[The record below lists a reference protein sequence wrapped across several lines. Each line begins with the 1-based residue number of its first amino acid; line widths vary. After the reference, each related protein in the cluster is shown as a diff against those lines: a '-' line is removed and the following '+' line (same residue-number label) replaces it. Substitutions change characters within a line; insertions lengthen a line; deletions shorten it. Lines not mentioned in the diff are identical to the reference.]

1 MNVDPSIWQPLLAR
15 AEAVLARL
23 EAIVPRPLE
32 APDWNASTAFRYR
45 KRGDAGRLEP
55 VRHVATIRLDAL
67 VEVGPQK
74 ERLLRNTEQFVAGR
88 AANNVLLTGARG
100 TGKSSLIKACLNEF
114 ASRGL
119 RLIEVDKTD
128 LVDLPDI
135 VANLNAGRRAAF
147 IKLKAKFELSKPE
160 DAAAI
165 QAAMPRII
173 DLFQSYLREMRPE
186 ELRGTAG
193 TYRLREEL
201 IARTNIAA
209 HPARVLNV
217 LFTELLVQ

>member
-1 MNVDPSIWQPLLAR
+1 MSK
-15 AEAVLARL
+15 AEAALDG
-23 EAIVPRPLE
+23 P
-32 APDWNASTAFRYR
+32 AP
-45 KRGDAGRLEP
+45 KRGKRKLLLILAPVLLLGGGGGAWFSGLLPRLLGHGGE
-55 VRHVATIRLDAL
+55 HVAEGAAEHGAAGDKAEKKV
-67 VEVGPQK
+67 VEATPVPTF
-74 ERLLRNTEQFVAGR
+74 L
-88 AANNVLLTGARG
+88 
-100 TGKSSLIKACLNEF
+100 
-114 ASRGL
+114 
-119 RLIEVDKTD
+119 
-128 LVDLPDI
+128 DLPDI
-135 VANLNAGRRAAF
+135 VANLNSGRRTAF

-160 DAAAI
+160 DVAPV